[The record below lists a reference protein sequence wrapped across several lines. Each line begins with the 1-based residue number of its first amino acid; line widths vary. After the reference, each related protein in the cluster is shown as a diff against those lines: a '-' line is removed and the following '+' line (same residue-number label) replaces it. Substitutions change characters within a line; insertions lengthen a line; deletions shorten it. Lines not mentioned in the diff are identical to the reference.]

1 MTFKKTSSVRG
12 LCAFALAALLGLAG
26 AGCGGGGAKGE
37 APVMESL
44 TAARERAAQAAQAAR
59 EVYEAAQA
67 ALDGVNAYRTA
78 DPDSYARAALRATD
92 AGAAWEAAM
101 AAERMAREAANA
113 ADARRHADTAEAEEE
128 KARRAFAEAEK
139 YVGMVREAGDALA
152 RRTKNARLFE
162 SANGADAA
170 TPTAAR
176 ARVGTVATLVAEAG
190 GTGRISATAWDLTTT
205 PDDDVTTETQGTSL
219 TSATNVTTAAI
230 SNWGVDD
237 GDGPRFRVQVNTGLG
252 TSTVLETE
260 KAAGVAPTNELRL
273 LPRFEAWT
281 DFQGVELSAL
291 EGGLYAHAYTDIAQ
305 TRTIPAQ
312 NAASVRGVPVSLTM
326 IPDSVT
332 VSAADRAAGSFAGVY
347 NHDGNPDTDPLAGTF
362 SCPQGSA
369 CTLDTDAEGR
379 IAAISG
385 YTFTGAGPARPARE
399 APDEDYLVF
408 GIWLNSPALLPSV
421 GAFASGNAPFEAGTG
436 GATLRALEGAASWRG
451 PATGIHATSGANR
464 PFDATA
470 TLNANFGEATSFGK
484 ISGTIGDIVSGGE
497 TVADSIV
504 LIEAPLDAYGTSG
517 YFQGAARMG
526 EAEDPTAAVPVYP
539 YNGRWGGRFYGPG
552 ATDSG
557 YPGSAAGVFGV
568 SGGAGSDRQSFVG
581 AFGAHRQPQQP

>member
-12 LCAFALAALLGLAG
+12 LCAFALAALLGFTG
-26 AGCGGGGAKGE
+26 AGCGGGEAKSE
-37 APVMESL
+37 APVVESL
-44 TAARERAAQAAQAAR
+44 TDARERAVRAAQAAR
-59 EVYEAAQA
+59 EAYEAARA
-67 ALDGVNAYRTA
+67 ALDGASVYRAA
-78 DPDSYARAALRATD
+78 DPDSYARAALRADD
-92 AGAAWEAAM
+92 AGTAWEAAK
-101 AAERMAREAANA
+101 AAEQKAREAASA
-113 ADARRHADTAEAEEE
+113 ADALGYAVTAEAEEE
-128 KARRAFAEAEK
+128 KARRAYAEAEK

-176 ARVGTVATLVAEAG
+176 ARVGTVTTLVAEAG
-190 GTGRISATAWDLTTT
+190 GTGRILATSWDLTMAS
-205 PDDDVTTETQGTSL
+205 DDDATTETQGTSL
-219 TSATNVTTAAI
+219 SSAANVRTAAI
-230 SNWGVDD
+230 ANWGVDD
-237 GDGPRFRVQVNTGLG
+237 RDDPRLRVQVVSTGVG
-252 TSTVLETE
+252 ISTVLETE

-291 EGGLYAHAYTDIAQ
+291 EGGLYAHAYTDITR

-312 NAASVRGVPVSLTM
+312 NAASVRSVPVSLAM

-332 VSAADRAAGSFAGVY
+332 VSEADRAAGSFAGAY
-347 NHDGNPDTDPLAGTF
+347 DHDGNPDTDPLAGTF
-362 SCPQGSA
+362 SCPEGSA
-369 CTLDTDAEGR
+369 CALDTDAEGR
-379 IAAISG
+379 IAAITG

-421 GAFASGNAPFEAGTG
+421 GAFASGNAPFEAGTS
-436 GATLRALEGAASWRG
+436 GATLQALEGAAIWRG

-470 TLNANFGEATSFGK
+470 TLNASFGEATSFGK

-504 LIEAPLDAYGTSG
+504 LIEAPLDDYALNR

-526 EAEDPTAAVPVYP
+526 QAEDPTAAVPVYP
-539 YNGRWGGRFYGPG
+539 YNGRWSGRFYGPG
-552 ATDSG
+552 AMGSG

-568 SGGAGSDRQSFVG
+568 SGGAGSDRQSYVG
-581 AFGAHRQPQQP
+581 AFGAHRQP